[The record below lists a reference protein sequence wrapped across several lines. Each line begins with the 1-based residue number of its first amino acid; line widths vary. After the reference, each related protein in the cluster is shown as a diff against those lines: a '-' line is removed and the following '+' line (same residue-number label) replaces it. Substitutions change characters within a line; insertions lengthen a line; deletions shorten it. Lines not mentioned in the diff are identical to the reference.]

1 MSSDSEDDASDGGE
15 IPPHVSRIPDDE
27 IDRAEALD
35 ARGGVFAATWRPCK
49 GQPVAVA
56 LKAVDAVDLA
66 EVFALRSFADECAR
80 PLRSSRR
87 GAQRRGHGRRTPG
100 RRARR
105 NFMRES
111 AAARRLTSG
120 GA

>member
-1 MSSDSEDDASDGGE
+1 MKCESFVGRPTRRLPARAGGTHLVSSDSEDGASDGGE

-56 LKAVDAVDLA
+56 LKAVDAVELRDL
-66 EVFALRSFADECAR
+66 
-80 PLRSSRR
+80 R
-87 GAQRRGHGRRTPG
+87 GNPVDRQAIAVGQ
-100 RRARR
+100 
-105 NFMRES
+105 
-111 AAARRLTSG
+111 LTENP
-120 GA
+120 